1 MWLIG
6 INVYV
11 LFLFMS
17 LFVTVEEDAGWLEVD
32 PEVQET
38 VLSSVREWTF
48 LIQAWWLKIKTA
60 LQPHLAGFLWK
71 SGICLLGR
79 DVPVCELCPTLNC
92 DLLSW
97 WSLSFPWR
105 NSTSPWSFSQSSA
118 LSDNISLH

>member
-38 VLSSVREWTF
+38 VLSSVREWMF

-60 LQPHLAGFLWK
+60 LQPHLAGFLRKVGYLFAGPWCACVWVV
-71 SGICLLGR
+71 SYT
-79 DVPVCELCPTLNC
+79 ELWYTELMVSLFPLKEFNITLV
-92 DLLSW
+92 LLSVQC
-97 WSLSFPWR
+97 SLR
-105 NSTSPWSFSQSSA
+105 
-118 LSDNISLH
+118 

>member
-38 VLSSVREWTF
+38 VLSLVREWMF

-71 SGICLLGR
+71 VGYLFAGPWCACVWVVSYT
-79 DVPVCELCPTLNC
+79 ELWFTELMVSLFPLKEFNITLV
-92 DLLSW
+92 LLSVQC
-97 WSLSFPWR
+97 SLR
-105 NSTSPWSFSQSSA
+105 
-118 LSDNISLH
+118 